1 MKENFE
7 VRDVVLLKTN
17 YMNRNGWPM
26 ARVVEKMPGKDER
39 IRSVK
44 LRIGSKNNSDQT
56 LIRPITKLD
65 FLVRNEDAEKHR
77 TKFGCQKRPG
87 VLRGAR

>member
-1 MKENFE
+1 
-7 VRDVVLLKTN
+7 
-17 YMNRNGWPM
+17 MNRNGWPM
-26 ARVVEKMPGKDER
+26 ARVVEKMPGKDGR

-77 TKFGCQKRPG
+77 TKFGCQKETRCFEESQMK
-87 VLRGAR
+87 VAKQLTLLSH